1 MLNYTIYVRKDYKC
15 IGITYCPYLSPK
27 LRDLR
32 YINVDINLLNF
43 LAAKRKE
50 YRVWNIKTLDDKR
63 RLEVEK

>member
-1 MLNYTIYVRKDYKC
+1 VCVRKDYKC
-15 IGITYCPYLSPK
+15 TGITHCPYLSPE

-32 YINVDINLLNF
+32 YINIDINLLNF

-50 YRVWNIKTLDDKR
+50 YRAWNIKALDDKR